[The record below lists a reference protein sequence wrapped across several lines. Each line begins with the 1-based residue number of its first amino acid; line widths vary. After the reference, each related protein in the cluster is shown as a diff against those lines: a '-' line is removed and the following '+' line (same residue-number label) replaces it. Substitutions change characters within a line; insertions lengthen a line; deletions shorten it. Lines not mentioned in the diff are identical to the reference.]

1 MGILKKSIVCI
12 MFNAAFYGLITNT
25 VLAWSSG
32 PPAYRTGAAGDN
44 GTCNADG
51 CHNSYSLNSGS
62 ADFSITAP
70 AAYTAGKAVKIKVA
84 FSNSSG
90 KKHGFEM
97 TALDADGNR
106 VGTFKKIGN
115 TTQVIS
121 PGDPARELDKADKGK
136 YIEQSTKGVKKKSW
150 VFKWTPPG
158 SATDPVT
165 FYAAGCEADGKGTAG
180 DDYVYTTTAE
190 INASTP

>member
-1 MGILKKSIVCI
+1 MDILMKSIVCI
-12 MFNAAFYGLITNT
+12 MLNAAFYGLITNT
-25 VLAWSSG
+25 IFAWSSG

-44 GTCNADG
+44 GTCSADG
-51 CHNSYSLNSGS
+51 CHDSYSLNSGS
-62 ADFSITAP
+62 AGFSITAP
-70 AAYTAGKAVKIKVA
+70 TAYTDGKAVKIKVA

-121 PGDPARELDKADKGK
+121 PSDSARGLNKADKGK

-150 VFKWTPPG
+150 LFKWTPPVG
-158 SATDPVT
+158 ATDPIT
-165 FYAAGCEADGKGTAG
+165 FYAAGCEADGKGMAS

-190 INASTP
+190 ISASNP

>member
-1 MGILKKSIVCI
+1 VKILKKSIVCV

-32 PPAYRTGAAGDN
+32 PPAYRTGAVGDN
-44 GTCNADG
+44 GTCDADG
-51 CHNSYSLNSGS
+51 CHDSYSLNSGS
-62 ADFSITAP
+62 AGFSITAP
-70 AAYTAGKAVKIKVA
+70 TAYSAGKAVKIKVA

-90 KKHGFEM
+90 KRHGFEM
-97 TALDADGNR
+97 TALGADGNR

-115 TTQVIS
+115 TTRVIS
-121 PGDPARELDKADKGK
+121 SSDSARELDKADKDK

-150 VFKWTPPG
+150 ILKWTPPG

-190 INASTP
+190 ISASTP

>member
-1 MGILKKSIVCI
+1 
-12 MFNAAFYGLITNT
+12 
-25 VLAWSSG
+25 
-32 PPAYRTGAAGDN
+32 
-44 GTCNADG
+44 
-51 CHNSYSLNSGS
+51 
-62 ADFSITAP
+62 
-70 AAYTAGKAVKIKVA
+70 
-84 FSNSSG
+84 
-90 KKHGFEM
+90 M

-136 YIEQSTKGVKKKSW
+136 YLEQSTKGVKKKSW
-150 VFKWTPPG
+150 IFKWTPPG

-190 INASTP
+190 ISASTP

>member
-1 MGILKKSIVCI
+1 VKILKKSIVCV

-32 PPAYRTGAAGDN
+32 PPAYRTGAVGDN
-44 GTCNADG
+44 GTCDADG
-51 CHNSYSLNSGS
+51 CHDSYSLNSGS
-62 ADFSITAP
+62 AGFSITAP
-70 AAYTAGKAVKIKVA
+70 TAYSAGKAVKIKVA

-90 KKHGFEM
+90 KRHGFEM
-97 TALDADGNR
+97 TALGADGNR

-115 TTQVIS
+115 TTRVIS
-121 PGDPARELDKADKGK
+121 SSDSARELDKADKDK

-150 VFKWTPPG
+150 ILKWTPPG

>member
-1 MGILKKSIVCI
+1 

-32 PPAYRTGAAGDN
+32 PPAYRTGAVGDN
-44 GTCNADG
+44 GTCDADG
-51 CHNSYSLNSGS
+51 CHDSYRLNSGS
-62 ADFSITAP
+62 TGFSIIAPTA
-70 AAYTAGKAVKIKVA
+70 YSAGKAVKIKVA

-90 KKHGFEM
+90 KRHGFEM
-97 TALDADGNR
+97 TALGADGNR

-115 TTQVIS
+115 TTRVIS
-121 PGDPARELDKADKGK
+121 SSDSARELDKADKGK

-150 VFKWTPPG
+150 ILKWTPPG
-158 SATDPVT
+158 SATYPVT

>member
-1 MGILKKSIVCI
+1 MKILKKSIVCV

-32 PPAYRTGAAGDN
+32 PPAYRTGAVGDN
-44 GTCNADG
+44 GTCDADG
-51 CHNSYSLNSGS
+51 CHDSYSLNSGS
-62 ADFSITAP
+62 AGFSITAP
-70 AAYTAGKAVKIKVA
+70 TAYSAGKAVKIKVA

-90 KKHGFEM
+90 KRHGFEM
-97 TALDADGNR
+97 TALGADGNR

-115 TTQVIS
+115 TTRVIS
-121 PGDPARELDKADKGK
+121 SSDSARELDKADKDK

-150 VFKWTPPG
+150 ILKWTPPG

-190 INASTP
+190 ISASTP